1 MNHVSI
7 QNILGDSNN
16 AYIMMEVFRGA
27 SNVILTDN
35 PEFTREEFNSIF
47 PVFKLQTGEVYNQGD
62 IPNEVYNLFYNM
74 ANKSLKYDRLKSQ
87 WKYCMCLYIAHYM
100 ILFLM
105 TQNGDPGA
113 QSALAGSLPRG
124 IASSKSVDGLSISYD
139 FMGAADDLSGYGT
152 WKYTIYGQQ
161 LATITKIYGHGG
173 MWVSG

>member
-1 MNHVSI
+1 MAVTI

-16 AYIMMEVFRGA
+16 AYMMMEVFRGA

-35 PEFTREEFNSIF
+35 PEFTRDDFSSIF
-47 PVFKLQTGEVYNQGD
+47 PVFKLQDGTEVHQD
-62 IPNEVYNLFYNM
+62 EIPEEVFNLFYNM
-74 ANKSLKYDRLKSQ
+74 SNKSLKYDRFKSV

-100 ILFLM
+100 ILYIM

-139 FMGAADDLSGYGT
+139 FMGAAEDLSGYGT

-173 MWVSG
+173 MWVNW

>member
-1 MNHVSI
+1 MAVTI

-16 AYIMMEVFRGA
+16 AYMMMEVFRGA

-35 PEFTREEFNSIF
+35 PEFTRDDFSSIF
-47 PVFKLQTGEVYNQGD
+47 PVFKFQDGTEVKQD
-62 IPNEVYNLFYNM
+62 EIPEEVFNLFYNM
-74 ANKSLKYDRLKSQ
+74 ANKSLKYDRFKSV

-100 ILFLM
+100 TLYLM

-139 FMGAADDLSGYGT
+139 FMGAAEDLSGYGT

-173 MWVSG
+173 MWVNW

>member
-1 MNHVSI
+1 MAVTI

-16 AYIMMEVFRGA
+16 AYMMMEVFRGA

-35 PEFTREEFNSIF
+35 PEFTRDDFSSIF
-47 PVFKLQTGEVYNQGD
+47 PVFKLQDGTEVKQD
-62 IPNEVYNLFYNM
+62 EIPEEVFNLFYNM
-74 ANKSLKYDRLKSQ
+74 ANKSLKYDRFKSV

-100 ILFLM
+100 TLYLM

-139 FMGAADDLSGYGT
+139 FMGAAEDLSGYGT

-173 MWVSG
+173 MWVNW

>member
-1 MNHVSI
+1 MAVTI

-16 AYIMMEVFRGA
+16 AYMMMEVFRGA

-35 PEFTREEFNSIF
+35 PEFTRDDFNEIF
-47 PVFKLQTGEVYNQGD
+47 PVFKLQDGAEIKQDEIPIEVF
-62 IPNEVYNLFYNM
+62 NLFYNM
-74 ANKSLKYDRLKSQ
+74 ANKSLKYDRFKSV

-100 ILFLM
+100 ILYLM

-139 FMGAADDLSGYGT
+139 FMGAAEDLSGYGT

-173 MWVSG
+173 MWVNW

>member
-1 MNHVSI
+1 MAVTI

-16 AYIMMEVFRGA
+16 AYMMMEVFRGA

-35 PEFTREEFNSIF
+35 PEFTRDDFNEIF
-47 PVFKLQTGEVYNQGD
+47 PVFKLQDGTEIKQDEIPIEVF
-62 IPNEVYNLFYNM
+62 NLFYNM
-74 ANKSLKYDRLKSQ
+74 ANKSLKYDRFKSV

-100 ILFLM
+100 ILYLM

-139 FMGAADDLSGYGT
+139 FMGAAEDLSGYGT

-173 MWVSG
+173 MWVNW

>member
-1 MNHVSI
+1 MAVTI

-16 AYIMMEVFRGA
+16 AYMMMEVFRGA

-35 PEFTREEFNSIF
+35 PEFTRDDFNEIF
-47 PVFKLQTGEVYNQGD
+47 PVFKLQDGAEIKQDEIPIEVF
-62 IPNEVYNLFYNM
+62 NLFYNM
-74 ANKSLKYDRLKSQ
+74 ANKSLKYDRFKSV

-100 ILFLM
+100 ILYIM

-113 QSALAGSLPRG
+113 QSALVGSLPRG

-139 FMGAADDLSGYGT
+139 FMGAAEDLSGYGT

-173 MWVSG
+173 MWVNW

>member
-1 MNHVSI
+1 MAVTI

-16 AYIMMEVFRGA
+16 AYMMMEVFRGA

-35 PEFTREEFNSIF
+35 PEFTRDDFNEIF
-47 PVFKLQTGEVYNQGD
+47 PVFKLQDGTEIKQDEIPIEVF
-62 IPNEVYNLFYNM
+62 NLFYNM
-74 ANKSLKYDRLKSQ
+74 ANKSLKYDRFKSV

-100 ILFLM
+100 ILYLM

-139 FMGAADDLSGYGT
+139 FMGAAEDLSGYGT

-173 MWVSG
+173 MWVSW

>member
-1 MNHVSI
+1 MAVTI

-16 AYIMMEVFRGA
+16 AYMMMEVFRGA

-35 PEFTREEFNSIF
+35 PEFTRDDFNEIF
-47 PVFKLQTGEVYNQGD
+47 PVFKLQNGIEIKQDEIPTEVF
-62 IPNEVYNLFYNM
+62 NLFYNM
-74 ANKSLKYDRLKSQ
+74 ANKSLKYDRFKSV
-87 WKYCMCLYIAHYM
+87 WKYCMCLYIAHY
-100 ILFLM
+100 IVLYLM

-124 IASSKSVDGLSISYD
+124 VASSKSVDGLSISYD
-139 FMGAADDLSGYGT
+139 FMGAAEDLSGYGT

-173 MWVSG
+173 MWVNW

>member
-1 MNHVSI
+1 MAVTI

-16 AYIMMEVFRGA
+16 AYMMMEVFRGA

-35 PEFTREEFNSIF
+35 PEFTRDDFSSIF
-47 PVFKLQTGEVYNQGD
+47 PVFKLQDGTEVKQD
-62 IPNEVYNLFYNM
+62 EIPEEVFNLFYNM
-74 ANKSLKYDRLKSQ
+74 ANKSLKYDRFKSV

-100 ILFLM
+100 ILYLM

-139 FMGAADDLSGYGT
+139 FMGAAEDLSGYGT

-173 MWVSG
+173 MWVNW

>member
-1 MNHVSI
+1 MAVTI

-16 AYIMMEVFRGA
+16 AYMMMEVFRGA

-35 PEFTREEFNSIF
+35 PEFTRDDFNEIF
-47 PVFKLQTGEVYNQGD
+47 PVFKLQDGTEIKQDEIPIEVF
-62 IPNEVYNLFYNM
+62 NLFYNM
-74 ANKSLKYDRLKSQ
+74 ANKSLKYDRFKSV

-100 ILFLM
+100 ILYLM

-113 QSALAGSLPRG
+113 QSALAGSLPKG
-124 IASSKSVDGLSISYD
+124 VASSKSVDGLSISYD
-139 FMGAADDLSGYGT
+139 FMGAAEDLSGYGT

-173 MWVSG
+173 MWVNW

>member
-1 MNHVSI
+1 MAVTI

-16 AYIMMEVFRGA
+16 AYMMMEVFRGA

-35 PEFTREEFNSIF
+35 PEFTRDDFNEIF
-47 PVFKLQTGEVYNQGD
+47 PVFKLQDGTEIKQDEIPIEVF
-62 IPNEVYNLFYNM
+62 NLFYNM
-74 ANKSLKYDRLKSQ
+74 ANKSIKYDRFKSV

-100 ILFLM
+100 ILYLM

-124 IASSKSVDGLSISYD
+124 VASSKSVDGLSISYD
-139 FMGAADDLSGYGT
+139 FMGAAEDLSGYGT

-173 MWVSG
+173 MWVSW

>member
-1 MNHVSI
+1 MAVTI

-16 AYIMMEVFRGA
+16 AYMMMEVFRGA

-35 PEFTREEFNSIF
+35 PEFTRDDFNEIF
-47 PVFKLQTGEVYNQGD
+47 PVFKLQNGTEINQDEIPTEVF
-62 IPNEVYNLFYNM
+62 NLFYNM
-74 ANKSLKYDRLKSQ
+74 ANKSLKYDRFKSV

-100 ILFLM
+100 ILYLM

-124 IASSKSVDGLSISYD
+124 VASSKSVDGLSISYD
-139 FMGAADDLSGYGT
+139 FMGAAEDLSGYGT

-173 MWVSG
+173 MWVNW

>member
-1 MNHVSI
+1 MAVTI

-16 AYIMMEVFRGA
+16 AYMMMEVFRGA

-35 PEFTREEFNSIF
+35 PDFTRDDFNEIF
-47 PVFKLQTGEVYNQGD
+47 PVFKLQDGTEIKQDEIPIEVF
-62 IPNEVYNLFYNM
+62 NLFYNM
-74 ANKSLKYDRLKSQ
+74 ANKSLKYDRFKSV

-100 ILFLM
+100 ILYLM

-124 IASSKSVDGLSISYD
+124 VASSKSVDGLSISYD
-139 FMGAADDLSGYGT
+139 FMGAAEDLSGYGT

-173 MWVSG
+173 MWVSW

>member
-1 MNHVSI
+1 MAVTI

-16 AYIMMEVFRGA
+16 AYMMMEVFRGA

-35 PEFTREEFNSIF
+35 PEFTRDDFSSIF
-47 PVFKLQTGEVYNQGD
+47 PVFKLQDGTEVKQD
-62 IPNEVYNLFYNM
+62 EIPEEVFNLFYNM
-74 ANKSLKYDRLKSQ
+74 ANKSLKYDRFKSV
-87 WKYCMCLYIAHYM
+87 WKYCMGLYIAHYM
-100 ILFLM
+100 ILYLM

-139 FMGAADDLSGYGT
+139 FMGAAEDLSGYGT

-173 MWVSG
+173 MWVNW

>member
-1 MNHVSI
+1 MAVTI

-16 AYIMMEVFRGA
+16 AYMMMEVFRGA

-35 PEFTREEFNSIF
+35 PEFTRDDFNEIF
-47 PVFKLQTGEVYNQGD
+47 PIFRLQDVNYNQED
-62 IPNEVYNLFYNM
+62 IPVEVFNLFYNM
-74 ANKSLKYDRLKSQ
+74 ANKSLKYDRFKSV

-100 ILFLM
+100 ILYLM

-124 IASSKSVDGLSISYD
+124 VASSKSVDGLSISYD
-139 FMGAADDLSGYGT
+139 FMGAAEDLSGYGT

-173 MWVSG
+173 MWVSW

>member
-1 MNHVSI
+1 MAVTI

-16 AYIMMEVFRGA
+16 AYMMMEVFRGA

-35 PEFTREEFNSIF
+35 PEFTRDDFNKIF
-47 PVFKLQTGEVYNQGD
+47 PIFRLQDVNYNQED
-62 IPNEVYNLFYNM
+62 IPVEVFNLFYNM
-74 ANKSLKYDRLKSQ
+74 ANKSLKYDRFKSV

-100 ILFLM
+100 ILYLM

-124 IASSKSVDGLSISYD
+124 VASSKSVDGLSISYD
-139 FMGAADDLSGYGT
+139 FMGAAEDLSGYGT

-173 MWVSG
+173 MWVSW

>member
-1 MNHVSI
+1 MAVTI

-16 AYIMMEVFRGA
+16 AYMMMEVFRGA

-35 PEFTREEFNSIF
+35 PEFTRDDFNEIF
-47 PVFKLQTGEVYNQGD
+47 PVFKLQNVTEINQDEIPTEVF
-62 IPNEVYNLFYNM
+62 NLFYNM
-74 ANKSLKYDRLKSQ
+74 ANKSLKYDRFKSV

-100 ILFLM
+100 ILYLM

-139 FMGAADDLSGYGT
+139 FMGAAEDLSGYGT

-173 MWVSG
+173 MWVNW

>member
-1 MNHVSI
+1 MAVTI

-16 AYIMMEVFRGA
+16 AYMMMEVFRGA

-35 PEFTREEFNSIF
+35 PEFTRDDFSSIF
-47 PVFKLQTGEVYNQGD
+47 PVFKLQDGTEVKQD
-62 IPNEVYNLFYNM
+62 EIPEEVFNLFYNM
-74 ANKSLKYDRLKSQ
+74 ANKSLKYDRFKSV

-100 ILFLM
+100 ILYLM

-124 IASSKSVDGLSISYD
+124 VASSKSVDGLSISYD
-139 FMGAADDLSGYGT
+139 FMGAAEDLSGYGT

-161 LATITKIYGHGG
+161 LATITKVYGHGG
-173 MWVSG
+173 MWANW

>member
-74 ANKSLKYDRLKSQ
+74 
-87 WKYCMCLYIAHYM
+87 

-161 LATITKIYGHGG
+161 LATITKIYGRGG
-173 MWVSG
+173 MWVNF